1 MLANDSFV
9 ELPISGTVSI
19 QALAAARKDEQD
31 ETNQGC
37 HCAAIG
43 PLDMPG
49 HKTAGQNVYSLQ
61 YPNNS
66 HCEQQYARDS
76 QCYTHL

>member
-1 MLANDSFV
+1 VLANDSFV

-19 QALAAARKDEQD
+19 QASAAARNDEKD
-31 ETNQGC
+31 ETNHGS
-37 HCAAIG
+37 HCTAVG
-43 PLDMPG
+43 PLDMPS

-61 YPNNS
+61 DPDNS
-66 HCEQQYARDS
+66 HRKQQNARDS